1 MPGEEMKL
9 SRMLLELRLHLEWGH
24 PVLQLP
30 VTLSVPVQF
39 RTPVKVKAEEVVE
52 AEKPV
57 DAKER

>member
-1 MPGEEMKL
+1 MKL